1 MSKAYETL
9 LRLQRWQLD
18 EERRRLAAL
27 YRKQERLTAAGTAL
41 ERRRQEEAGAAQ
53 GDVAHAYPGY
63 AGRVRGEQ
71 ARIAD
76 SLAETGQRVAAKQDD
91 VATAYLALKQV
102 EIVRD
107 RQRAALARSAARR
120 EQARL
125 DEMSLDM
132 HRRRDAAGAT
142 RA

>member
-1 MSKAYETL
+1 MSRAYETL
-9 LRLQRWQLD
+9 MRLQRWQLD

-27 YRKQERLTAAGTAL
+27 YRDQERLDMTSNLL
-41 ERRRQEEAGAAQ
+41 ERRRQDEARAAE

-71 ARIAD
+71 SRLAD
-76 SLAETGQRVAAKQDD
+76 SLAEIDERIAAKQDD

-107 RQRAALARSAARR
+107 KQRAAAALAARRR

-125 DEMSLDM
+125 DEIGLDM
-132 HRRRDAAGAT
+132 HRRKGA
-142 RA
+142 